1 MSTRNE
7 SLASS
12 HAEAAMPPASGDL
25 AQGFS
30 AARTLESAGLVL
42 TVLPPSVQ
50 SQLAATSLWVHDEA
64 LARIQR
70 FRGSVYEE
78 QGTLPLDAMRVGRR
92 YTLSC
97 DTQNFHLVL
106 NESNGPLAAALRFR
120 FYRPGT
126 TASGLRLFES
136 VRRMPPAQGVLYTST
151 INAAVAAGRSE
162 GQWVVEVS
170 GLAVAS
176 GYHGHPAVRLLPLAA
191 LALIR
196 SMAPALVFALIPQMP
211 FASLI
216 FDGFQEQVFGLG
228 AVDTL
233 RLPPTVSAELDLLMA
248 HMLETHPHL
257 ANCQPTDGDESLPPL
272 FFQQTGSRP
281 GVGTYR

>member
-1 MSTRNE
+1 MFET
-7 SLASS
+7 ATPG
-12 HAEAAMPPASGDL
+12 HA
-25 AQGFS
+25 
-30 AARTLESAGLVL
+30 T
-42 TVLPPSVQ
+42 
-50 SQLAATSLWVHDEA
+50 
-64 LARIQR
+64 
-70 FRGSVYEE
+70 
-78 QGTLPLDAMRVGRR
+78 
-92 YTLSC
+92 
-97 DTQNFHLVL
+97 
-106 NESNGPLAAALRFR
+106 
-120 FYRPGT
+120 
-126 TASGLRLFES
+126 
-136 VRRMPPAQGVLYTST
+136 
-151 INAAVAAGRSE
+151 AGRHRDARPIGSRD
-162 GQWVVEVS
+162 
-170 GLAVAS
+170 ARA
-176 GYHGHPAVRLLPLAA
+176 LLVA

>member
-7 SLASS
+7 NLASS
-12 HAEAAMPPASGDL
+12 SHEAAPPQIAGVAEDSSPARIL
-25 AQGFS
+25 E
-30 AARTLESAGLVL
+30 AAKLEL

-50 SQLAATSLWVHDEA
+50 SQVASTCLWVHDEA

-97 DTQNFHLVL
+97 DSQNFHLVL
-106 NESNGPLAAALRFR
+106 SETTGALAASLRFR

-126 TASGLRLFES
+126 TASGLKLFES

-151 INAAVAAGRSE
+151 INSAVAEGRSS
-162 GQWVVEVS
+162 GLWVVEIS
-170 GLAVAS
+170 GLAVAAA
-176 GYHGHPAVRLLPLAA
+176 YHGHPAVRLLPLAA

-196 SMAPALVFALIPQMP
+196 SMADSLVFALIPQAP
-211 FASLI
+211 YAALI
-216 FDGFQEQVFGLG
+216 FDGFEEQVFGLG
-228 AVDTL
+228 SVDTAKL
-233 RLPPTVSAELDLLMA
+233 PERLSNELVPLLN
-248 HMLETHPHL
+248 HMLATHPHL
-257 ANCQPTDGDESLPPL
+257 ANCQPTDGDETLPPL

>member
-1 MSTRNE
+1 MSIRNE

-12 HAEAAMPPASGDL
+12 SAEAAMPLAGDL
-25 AQGFS
+25 AQRFS
-30 AARTLESAGLVL
+30 ATRILEAAGLVL
-42 TVLPPSVQ
+42 TVLPPSIQ
-50 SQLAATSLWVHDEA
+50 SQLATTSLWVHDEA

-92 YTLSC
+92 YTLAC

-106 NESNGPLAAALRFR
+106 NESNGPLAASLRFR

-126 TASGLRLFES
+126 TASGLKLFES

-151 INAAVAAGRSE
+151 INAAVAEGRSE
-162 GQWVVEVS
+162 GRWVVEVS

-176 GYHGHPAVRLLPLAA
+176 AYHGHPAIRLLPLAA

-196 SMAPALVFALIPQMP
+196 SMTPSLVFALIPQMP
-211 FASLI
+211 FASFI

-228 AVDTL
+228 SVDTM
-233 RLPPTVSAELDLLMA
+233 RLPAAISSELDPLME
-248 HMLETHPHL
+248 HMLGSHPHL